1 MEDTTI
7 IQGNKFYDFI
17 GDNTDAIDV
26 GDSSTDVQIIG
37 NKVVNCGDKAVSIG
51 QGSEARIFKN
61 VFAKCNLGV
70 GIKDSSSIGYIYHNT
85 FYSNNVGVAVYEK
98 VLNRGGGSAEVRN
111 SIFMDSAEAPIT
123 YDEFSSAK
131 VYYSISDTDTL
142 EGSFNLLNDIYLI
155 NPDNE
160 NYYPQV
166 VSPVINASENT
177 YVDYESADLLSE
189 IGAFQFQGILNS
201 DIVINEI
208 NYNSSPDFNSEDWV
222 EFYNTTN
229 SHLDISK
236 WVFIDGSFEQ
246 TYVFEDNMII
256 PSRRYY
262 VISRDLALFKDL
274 FPAVTNVTGSMNNG
288 LSGNGESLYLYNNDG
303 FLIDSVSFTDRSP
316 WPKQA
321 DGNGSTLELK
331 SPFLDNGLPD
341 SWQASPGHGTP
352 GLDNSQFTSNTFED
366 DTIPEKIALF
376 QNYPNPFN
384 PYTLINFDLPENS
397 QVSLKVYDMLGRE
410 VAILVNGPIKA
421 GYHKVTFD
429 AKNLASGMYIY
440 RLIASNTIVTRKL
453 TIIK

>member
-1 MEDTTI
+1 
-7 IQGNKFYDFI
+7 
-17 GDNTDAIDV
+17 
-26 GDSSTDVQIIG
+26 
-37 NKVVNCGDKAVSIG
+37 
-51 QGSEARIFKN
+51 
-61 VFAKCNLGV
+61 
-70 GIKDSSSIGYIYHNT
+70 
-85 FYSNNVGVAVYEK
+85 
-98 VLNRGGGSAEVRN
+98 
-111 SIFMDSAEAPIT
+111 
-123 YDEFSSAK
+123 
-131 VYYSISDTDTL
+131 
-142 EGSFNLLNDIYLI
+142 
-155 NPDNE
+155 
-160 NYYPQV
+160 
-166 VSPVINASENT
+166 
-177 YVDYESADLLSE
+177 
-189 IGAFQFQGILNS
+189 
-201 DIVINEI
+201 
-208 NYNSSPDFNSEDWV
+208 
-222 EFYNTTN
+222 
-229 SHLDISK
+229 
-236 WVFIDGSFEQ
+236 
-246 TYVFEDNMII
+246 
-256 PSRRYY
+256 
-262 VISRDLALFKDL
+262 
-274 FPAVTNVTGSMNNG
+274 MNNG

-421 GYHKVTFD
+421 WYHKFTFD